1 MLSDIDHSCSLKAS
15 SVMKPAPGTAICQEI
30 MAWGITVVRM
40 CRVCADSFAFSGSA
54 GTSLQI
60 ALVVAARAKR
70 RVVVAMLQVLGTVLC
85 GAGRAVRVALVM
97 HVVDL
102 WFIPGVVGLAWLQ

>member
-1 MLSDIDHSCSLKAS
+1 
-15 SVMKPAPGTAICQEI
+15 
-30 MAWGITVVRM
+30 M

-54 GTSLQI
+54 GTSLI

-102 WFIPGVVGLAWLQ
+102 WFIPGCVNVQIAGLLTSSSMLTRVARVVGLAWLQ